1 MSSSQAPG
9 GASPERPPAPSS
21 GAPAH
26 AGVAAHDH
34 AGHEHARGHDH
45 TGHDHPHRAGGAT
58 GNRRALS
65 IALVLTAGFALV
77 EAAGGWYSGSLALL
91 SDAGHMI
98 TDAAALGLALFAD
111 TVARRPPS
119 RRASYGYGRAEV
131 LAAFVNAIAM
141 LAVVAGIAIEVFRR
155 LLELAPVAGGWVV
168 GIALAGLVVNLLAA
182 WVLARA
188 AGSLNM
194 RGALLHVMGDLL
206 GSLAAIVAG
215 GVIVATGWT
224 PIDPLLSLAVAL
236 LILRSTWQLLRQ
248 STGVLMEGVPAHLDY
263 DAIGRSLAALPGVVD
278 VHDLH
283 EMAHVVRRDRAVGA
297 PVARARR
304 RLARDARARA
314 ADPRVRLRH
323 PPCDAA
329 ANVARPVG
337 GVGRTARDSAG
348 RACGGSR
355 ASAAARRRALTRRP
369 AAEARRRRNAPRSP
383 AGPARRRYA
392 VTATSIS

>member
-9 GASPERPPAPSS
+9 GASPAPPHESPS
-21 GAPAH
+21 GVRAH
-26 AGVAAHDH
+26 AGNAAHDH
-34 AGHEHARGHDH
+34 AGHDHADHDH
-45 TGHDHPHRAGGAT
+45 RHVPGGGT

-65 IALVLTAGFALV
+65 IALALTAGFALV
-77 EAAGGWYSGSLALL
+77 EAVGGWFSGSLALL

-111 TVARRPPS
+111 AIARRPPS

-141 LAVVAGIAIEVFRR
+141 LAVVAGIAIEAFRR
-155 LLELAPVAGGWVV
+155 LLDPAPVAGGWVL

-188 AGSLNM
+188 AGSLNT

-206 GSLAAIVAG
+206 GSLAAIIAG

-224 PIDPLLSLAVAL
+224 PIDPLLSLVVAL

-248 STGVLMEGVPAHLDY
+248 STGVLMEGVPTHLDY
-263 DAIGRSLAALPGVVD
+263 DAIGRSLAALPGVTD

-283 EMAHVVRRDRAVGA
+283 IWHMSSEGVALSAHVS
-297 PVARARR
+297 
-304 RLARDARARA
+304 LARGEDWLATLAHAKRILASDYGIRHATLQPTWPVSPAVADDRRVIPLVAQA
-314 ADPRVRLRH
+314 ADPAH
-323 PPCDAA
+323 PASD
-329 ANVARPVG
+329 NH
-337 GVGRTARDSAG
+337 GR
-348 RACGGSR
+348 
-355 ASAAARRRALTRRP
+355 
-369 AAEARRRRNAPRSP
+369 
-383 AGPARRRYA
+383 
-392 VTATSIS
+392 

>member
-9 GASPERPPAPSS
+9 GASAEPPHAPPSGTRRRP
-21 GAPAH
+21 GI
-26 AGVAAHDH
+26 AGHDHAAHDRAGHDHAEHRDTELDH
-34 AGHEHARGHDH
+34 AGHDH
-45 TGHDHPHRAGGAT
+45 RHRAGGAT

-65 IALVLTAGFALV
+65 IALALTAGFALV
-77 EAAGGWYSGSLALL
+77 EAVGGWYSGSLALL

-111 TVARRPPS
+111 AVARRPPS

-141 LAVVAGIAIEVFRR
+141 LAVVAGIAIEAFRR
-155 LLELAPVAGGWVV
+155 LLDPAPVAGGWVV

-188 AGSLNM
+188 AGSLNT

-236 LILRSTWQLLRQ
+236 LILRSTWQLLKQ
-248 STGVLMEGVPAHLDY
+248 STGVLMEGVPTHLDY
-263 DAIGRSLAALPGVVD
+263 DAIGRSLAALPGVTD

-283 EMAHVVRRDRAVGA
+283 IWHMTSEGIALSAHLS
-297 PVARARR
+297 
-304 RLARDARARA
+304 LARSDDWLATLAHAKRILASDYGIRHA
-314 ADPRVRLRH
+314 TLQPTWPVPSTVGDDRRVI
-323 PPCDAA
+323 
-329 ANVARPVG
+329 PV
-337 GVGRTARDSAG
+337 VGW
-348 RACGGSR
+348 
-355 ASAAARRRALTRRP
+355 
-369 AAEARRRRNAPRSP
+369 
-383 AGPARRRYA
+383 
-392 VTATSIS
+392 SIS